1 MGTAAGAAGHLE
13 EVRRCGRPRY
23 ELGHRSDRRLIP
35 AVSAAATACGGAGNL
50 WDAAT
55 KASRSAR
62 RTRYLRPGRAPL
74 PGRLALS
81 APDWIQVLTVSG
93 MTLRSWATCSTVSSS
108 SGLGSFFG
116 GGPSWARMASSI
128 SSRRWRSSSR
138 TTSLMSSRSAASMP
152 RSRPVPFCLMS
163 AKRQVHLPRDGRTT
177 TTSSLFLSA
186 SSNPFFKRHSPAARD
201 LGSDRL
207 REHMQPSLGD
217 LGLAGIERDDRGV
230 DEREQLSAR
239 RPTCYIATR
248 ARFTTGLQRARCPAE
263 IAAGPAC

>member
-13 EVRRCGRPRY
+13 EVRRCGRARY
-23 ELGHRSDRRLIP
+23 ELGHRSLGRGDEG
-35 AVSAAATACGGAGNL
+35 VQ
-50 WDAAT
+50 
-55 KASRSAR
+55 SAR

-74 PGRLALS
+74 PGRLALG

-138 TTSLMSSRSAASMP
+138 TTSLMSSRSAASTP

-186 SSNPFFKRHSPAARD
+186 SSNPFFKRHF
-201 LGSDRL
+201 
-207 REHMQPSLGD
+207 
-217 LGLAGIERDDRGV
+217 
-230 DEREQLSAR
+230 AR
-239 RPTCYIATR
+239 RP
-248 ARFTTGLQRARCPAE
+248 
-263 IAAGPAC
+263 